1 MPAPGV
7 VRNSF
12 RLLRTQAFRIVLVY
26 VALFAFSVSALLFF
40 TYWNTRRTLDDQT
53 DQIIEAEITGLS
65 EQYQRGLLSGLAES
79 VTNRSLHP
87 GQALYILADAQHR
100 RIAGNLDSWP
110 TITPDATSNPGNF
123 VEFDYERPALRPAD
137 GPETRRARGRVISVP
152 TMDAD
157 FFYLLVAEDTHDRDF
172 TQRMFTTTLPWTV
185 GLILVFG
192 LLGGALMSRNM
203 LRRLDSINR
212 TSGEI
217 VAGNLTRR
225 VPVSGAH
232 DEFDVLA
239 ENLNRMLDRIER
251 LMKGMR
257 EVTDSVA
264 HDLRTPLN
272 RLRQR
277 LEQSQARLGAAG
289 SDTFEIERAI
299 ADTDQLIGT
308 FNALLLIAETDAGT
322 ARGAMS
328 PLDLASVAADVSE
341 LYEPLAE
348 ERNVTLTLLRPSGI
362 SGDTMIEG
370 NRSLISQA
378 LANLVDNAIKYTPPG
393 GKVTIRSALSFQGVD
408 LCVADTGPGIPP
420 EERPRVVERFVRLE
434 ASRHSPGTGLGL
446 ALVQAVAH
454 FHNAELVLEDN
465 APGLRAILRFP
476 RPAARLAAPSEP
488 AKVVQISSRSAA
500 E

>member
-1 MPAPGV
+1 MRAG
-7 VRNSF
+7 F

-26 VALFAFSVSALLFF
+26 VLLFAVSVSALLFF
-40 TYWNTRRTLDDQT
+40 TYWNTRRTLDGQT

-65 EQYQRGLLSGLAES
+65 EQYQRLGVRGLGES
-79 VTNRSLHP
+79 VMSRSLHG
-87 GQALYILADAQHR
+87 GQELYLLTDSAHRIL
-100 RIAGNLDSWP
+100 AGNLDTWP
-110 TITPDATSNPGNF
+110 AITADSNNF
-123 VEFDYERPALRPAD
+123 VEFDYERRVN
-137 GPETRRARGRVISVP
+137 GVPETRRARGRLFALP
-152 TMDAD
+152 GN
-157 FFYLLVAEDTHDRDF
+157 FFLLVAQDVHDRDL
-172 TQRMFTTTLPWTV
+172 TQRMYTTTLPWTV
-185 GLILVFG
+185 ALILVLG

-212 TSGEI
+212 ASGEI
-217 VAGNLTRR
+217 MAGNLTRR

-251 LMKGMR
+251 LLKGLR

-277 LEQSQARLGAAG
+277 LEQSQARLMATG
-289 SDTFEIERAI
+289 SDTGEIERAI

-308 FNALLLIAETDAGT
+308 FNALLLIAETDAGA

-328 PLDLASVAADVSE
+328 PLDLVSVASDVSE

-348 ERNVTLTLLRPSGI
+348 EKDVALTLVTANVP
-362 SGDTMIEG
+362 MIEG
-370 NRSLISQA
+370 NRSLVAQA

-393 GKVTIRSALSFQGVD
+393 GRVAVSLAQGFAGVD
-408 LCVADTGPGIPP
+408 LCVADSGPGIPP
-420 EERPRVVERFVRLE
+420 QDRPRVVERFVRLE
-434 ASRHSPGTGLGL
+434 ASRSSPGTGLGL
-446 ALVQAVAH
+446 SLVAAVAH
-454 FHNAELVLEDN
+454 FHDAQLLLEDN
-465 APGLRAILRFP
+465 APGLKATLRFP
-476 RPAARLAAPSEP
+476 RPVLRLNPAGAKPAQIPSR
-488 AKVVQISSRSAA
+488 AAA

>member
-1 MPAPGV
+1 MTRA
-7 VRNSF
+7 SF
-12 RLLRTQAFRIVLVY
+12 GLLRTQAFRIVLVY
-26 VALFAFSVSALLFF
+26 VLLFAFSVSALLFF
-40 TYWNTRRTLDDQT
+40 TYWNTRRTLDAQT
-53 DQIIEAEITGLS
+53 DQIIEAEITGLN
-65 EQYQRGLLSGLAES
+65 EQYLRLGIRGLDES
-79 VTNRSLHP
+79 VMYHSLHP
-87 GQALYILADAQHR
+87 GQGELYILADAQHR
-100 RIAGNLDSWP
+100 VLAGNLDSWP
-110 TITPDATSNPGNF
+110 SITNDPGNF
-123 VEFDYERPALRPAD
+123 VEFDYERRLSGIQD
-137 GPETRRARGRVISVP
+137 SRRARGRLFP
-152 TMDAD
+152 LQTPGGD
-157 FFYLLVAEDTHDRDF
+157 FYLLVAEDVHDRDL

-185 GLILVFG
+185 ALILMFG

-217 VAGNLTRR
+217 IAGNLTRR

-232 DEFDVLA
+232 DEFDALA

-251 LMKGMR
+251 LMKGLR

-277 LEQSQARLGAAG
+277 LEQSQARLSLAG
-289 SDTFEIERAI
+289 SDTSEIERAI
-299 ADTDQLIGT
+299 AETDQLIAT

-322 ARGAMS
+322 ARGTMT
-328 PLDLASVAADVSE
+328 PLDLVSVAADVSE

-348 ERNVTLTLLRPSGI
+348 EKNVTLNLVRSFGAKEA
-362 SGDTMIEG
+362 MIEG

-393 GKVTIRSALSFQGVD
+393 GQVTIRPALNFQSVD
-408 LCVADTGPGIPP
+408 ICVADSGPGIPQ
-420 EERPRVVERFVRLE
+420 EERPRVIERFVRLE

-446 ALVQAVAH
+446 SLVAAVAH
-454 FHNAELVLEDN
+454 FHNAQLLLDDN
-465 APGLRAILRFP
+465 APGLKATLRFP
-476 RPAARLAAPSEP
+476 KPASRAIPAPT
-488 AKVVQISSRSAA
+488 KVPQIPSRDAA

>member
-1 MPAPGV
+1 M
-7 VRNSF
+7 RTNF

-26 VALFAFSVSALLFF
+26 GLLFAFSVSSLLFF

-53 DQIIEAEITGLS
+53 DQTIEAEITGLS
-65 EQYQRGLLSGLAES
+65 EQYTRLGVRGLEES
-79 VTNRSLHP
+79 LTNRQLHP
-87 GQALYILADAQHR
+87 GAGQALYILTDSAHR
-100 RIAGNLDSWP
+100 FLAGNLDSWP
-110 TITPDATSNPGNF
+110 SITTDPGNF
-123 VEFDYERPALRPAD
+123 VEFAYERRTNSGL
-137 GPETRRARGRVISVP
+137 ETRRARGRLFPIS
-152 TMDAD
+152 TLLGDY
-157 FFYLLVAEDTHDRDF
+157 YLLVAEDVHDRDLI
-172 TQRMFTTTLPWTV
+172 QGMFTTTLPWTV
-185 GLILVFG
+185 ALILLFG

-217 VAGNLTRR
+217 VAGNFTRR

-251 LMKGMR
+251 LMKGLR

-277 LEQSQARLGAAG
+277 LEQSQARLQAAG
-289 SDTFEIERAI
+289 SDASEIERAI
-299 ADTDQLIGT
+299 AETDSLIAT

-328 PLDLASVAADVSE
+328 PLDLSSVAADVSE

-348 ERNVTLTLLRPSGI
+348 EKNVILTLIRPSGFHP
-362 SGDTMIEG
+362 GDTVIEG
-370 NRSLISQA
+370 NRSLVSQA

-393 GKVTIRSALSFQGVD
+393 GRVTIRPGLHFQGAD
-408 LCVADTGPGIPP
+408 ISVADSGPGIPL
-420 EERPRVVERFVRLE
+420 EERSRVVERFVRLE
-434 ASRHSPGTGLGL
+434 ASRSSPGTGLGL
-446 ALVQAVAH
+446 ALVAAVAH
-454 FHNAELVLEDN
+454 FHNAELLLEDN
-465 APGLRAILRFP
+465 APGLKATLRFP
-476 RPAARLAAPSEP
+476 RPAVRLIPPAETAKLPQIPSR
-488 AKVVQISSRSAA
+488 AAA